1 MVQRGDI
8 DLDTTDKAIL
18 RLLQQD
24 GRISNVALAEK
35 VNLSPPAC
43 LRRVQR
49 LEQAGVIDG
58 YVMLVNQEM
67 VGKRTNLFVEI
78 SLQSQS
84 EESLSAF
91 EKAVAACPNVM
102 ECYFMSGEVDY
113 LLRVIAE
120 DPQDYERLYRRHLS
134 RLPGVARIKTSFAL
148 RAVSRRTSIDL

>member
-1 MVQRGDI
+1 MVQRNEI
-8 DLDTTDKAIL
+8 DLDATDKAIL
-18 RLLQQD
+18 RLLQED
-24 GRISNVALAEK
+24 GRISNVALAER

-58 YVMLVNQEM
+58 YVMLVNQEV